1 MSKFSFSRF
10 PEFREFS
17 FVGKCCNLGTVYAAR
32 FGQRL
37 TFEEAVLLH
46 QFFENEGL
54 TCAIRALGK
63 GYKLI
68 VRDNSTIPSDI
79 RDAMWEAGVEGLRKE
94 QAAEKAR
101 VERHERYAKLLS
113 KRLALL
119 QRSSYSFLE
128 EYFGEVT
135 EETSLAA
142 VSNLTAL
149 ADYLEGC
156 VKKYQGIIGGDLS
169 WREVADKI
177 GIVAETESQLLP
189 TLKRVYEEGVEG

>member
-1 MSKFSFSRF
+1 M
-10 PEFREFS
+10 
-17 FVGKCCNLGTVYAAR
+17 GTVYAAR

-46 QFFENEGL
+46 QFFESEGL

-68 VRDNSTIPSDI
+68 VRDNSPTPSDI
-79 RDAMWEAGVEGLRKE
+79 RDAMWEAGVEGLRRE

-101 VERHERYAKLLS
+101 VERHERCAKLLS
-113 KRLALL
+113 KMLDLL
-119 QRSSYSFLE
+119 QRSSYSFLK

-149 ADYLEGC
+149 ADYLEG
-156 VKKYQGIIGGDLS
+156 VTKKYQGIIGGDLS
-169 WREVADKI
+169 WRDVADRI

-189 TLKRVYEEGVEG
+189 TLKRVYEEGV